1 MIALLER
8 LNGSLKARQ
17 IFDRYAPWAVIAL
30 AAFLRLWNLGYP
42 AKLVFDETYYV
53 KDAWTLWNT
62 GSEKNWPADYNANFE
77 GGNVWGY
84 LTDPAFVVHP
94 PLGKWII
101 GLGMWAF
108 GADNSFSWRMST
120 ALLGIASV
128 ALLIVV
134 AQMLFKSP
142 AYALIAG
149 FLLAIDGHAIVL
161 SRTALLDNIL
171 AFFALLAFYFLLR
184 DQQNRDISRVVWARP
199 WLIAAGAT
207 LGAASAV
214 KWSGLYFL
222 AAFGL
227 YVVISETLARR
238 RAGQENW
245 AFAGF
250 VDSGLVA
257 FVLMVPVAIVTYI
270 ATWSGWLI
278 GGTGYDAK
286 WAESNRATGIWEW
299 VPTRLQSL
307 WHYHQEAYGF
317 HVNLHTPHSYQS
329 NPLTWLLATRPTS
342 FFYEGLSEGQDG
354 CASASGCSSAITA
367 LGNPFIWLPATA
379 ALLFL
384 LIWFVRQRDRVAG
397 LILLGIAGG
406 YLPWLAFTSRTVFQ
420 FYSIAFLPWMILALA
435 YVLKI
440 YRDLSANKR
449 QAKAITLGY
458 LVLVFGATL
467 FFLPIWIG
475 TWVPF
480 WYWQVH
486 MWLPSWI

>member
-8 LNGSLKARQ
+8 LNGNYFARRA
-17 IFDRYAPWAVIAL
+17 FDRYATWAIVAL

-62 GSEKNWPADYNANFE
+62 GAEKSWPDGYNSNFE
-77 GGNVWGY
+77 NGNVWGY
-84 LTDPAFVVHP
+84 LPDPAFVVHP

-101 GLGMWAF
+101 GFGMWLF
-108 GADNSFSWRMST
+108 GAENPVSWRIST
-120 ALLGIASV
+120 AVLGVASV
-128 ALLIVV
+128 FLIMVI
-134 AQMLFKSP
+134 ARQLFKSP

-171 AFFALLAFYFLLR
+171 GFFALLAFYFLLR
-184 DQQNRDISRVVWARP
+184 DQQNRNISKVIWARP

-207 LGAASAV
+207 LGAAASV

-238 RAGQENW
+238 RAEQANW
-245 AFAGF
+245 AFAGLI
-250 VDSGLVA
+250 DSGLA
-257 FVLMVPVAIVTYI
+257 TFLLMVPIAIATYI

-278 GGTGYDAK
+278 SGGGYDAN
-286 WAESNRATGIWEW
+286 WAETNPASGFWAW
-299 VPTRLQSL
+299 VPKPIQSL

-329 NPLTWLLATRPTS
+329 NPLTWLLSTRPTS
-342 FFYEGLSEGQDG
+342 FFYEGLSNGQDG
-354 CASASGCSSAITA
+354 CTSTSGCSSAITA

-384 LIWFVRQRDRVAG
+384 LVWFIRQRDRVSG
-397 LILLGIAGG
+397 LILLGLAGG

-420 FYSIAFLPWMILALA
+420 FYAIAFLPWMLLALT

-440 YRDLSANKR
+440 YRDLSA
-449 QAKAITLGY
+449 AKTRAMKVTLAY
-458 LVLVFGATL
+458 LGLTFAASL
-467 FFLPIWIG
+467 FFMPIWIG

-480 WYWQVH
+480 WYWQLH

>member
-62 GSEKNWPADYNANFE
+62 GSEKNWPADYNSNFE

-101 GLGMWAF
+101 GVGMWAF
-108 GADNSFSWRMST
+108 GADNSFSWRIST

-128 ALLIVV
+128 GLLIVV
-134 AQMLFKSP
+134 AQTLFKSP

-214 KWSGLYFL
+214 KWSGL
-222 AAFGL
+222 
-227 YVVISETLARR
+227 
-238 RAGQENW
+238 
-245 AFAGF
+245 
-250 VDSGLVA
+250 
-257 FVLMVPVAIVTYI
+257 
-270 ATWSGWLI
+270 
-278 GGTGYDAK
+278 
-286 WAESNRATGIWEW
+286 
-299 VPTRLQSL
+299 
-307 WHYHQEAYGF
+307 
-317 HVNLHTPHSYQS
+317 
-329 NPLTWLLATRPTS
+329 
-342 FFYEGLSEGQDG
+342 
-354 CASASGCSSAITA
+354 
-367 LGNPFIWLPATA
+367 
-379 ALLFL
+379 
-384 LIWFVRQRDRVAG
+384 
-397 LILLGIAGG
+397 
-406 YLPWLAFTSRTVFQ
+406 
-420 FYSIAFLPWMILALA
+420 
-435 YVLKI
+435 
-440 YRDLSANKR
+440 
-449 QAKAITLGY
+449 
-458 LVLVFGATL
+458 
-467 FFLPIWIG
+467 
-475 TWVPF
+475 
-480 WYWQVH
+480 
-486 MWLPSWI
+486 